1 MDIYDKVAYNILYYM
16 DKLEKDEEF
25 IKECP
30 DITAFEYLC
39 AKTKITPRRLSTILK
54 IGAKRRT
61 TLNEVYRICVV
72 LGVGM
77 GDIISNEVKYNDK

>member
-16 DKLEKDEEF
+16 DKLERDEDF

-39 AKTKITPRRLSTILK
+39 AKTKITPR
-54 IGAKRRT
+54 
-61 TLNEVYRICVV
+61 
-72 LGVGM
+72 
-77 GDIISNEVKYNDK
+77 